1 MKIMDKINLAVVSIL
16 TMVGAVVVVSF
27 LVMVGT
33 NMVRLVLRLPFLLTY
48 EQSIVIGMGLCLFF
62 VSVGIGL
69 RAD

>member
-1 MKIMDKINLAVVSIL
+1 MKIIDKISPAVVSIL

-48 EQSIVIGMGLCLFF
+48 EQPIGIEEG
-62 VSVGIGL
+62 
-69 RAD
+69 

>member
-27 LVMVGT
+27 LVMAGT

-48 EQSIVIGMGLCLFF
+48 EQSIGMGLCLFF